1 MPSLIEGGAPM
12 SSNLESAHIGPTP
25 VALAPVDVGPGHV
38 LQAVFGCLWR
48 CRLLVATIVLAALM
62 IGAIA
67 VLVMPTRYT
76 AEASVRGVIAGLTA
90 DNSSSGS
97 TGAINLDPL
106 RVIETQTRQ
115 LDSSQLASRVVAQI
129 GLERLGGAVSGSPS
143 LLSEIFGIF
152 RNSSSATE
160 SPADLAAK
168 SLLRNLTVTSDPRAY
183 LITVR
188 YTDKDP
194 DLAVLLAN
202 AFVAEFLRSSKLQ
215 ALSQERSTAQ
225 GTLSAQLTR
234 YGEKHPKVAEAK
246 LRLASIDQLVR
257 DQLAAAPEAVLN
269 AAGESVTAARAA
281 PSGPRPALVIAL
293 SFVLGLLISVAVALW
308 LEGGKWWGAFS
319 RYYAKPFA

>member
-1 MPSLIEGGAPM
+1 
-12 SSNLESAHIGPTP
+12 
-25 VALAPVDVGPGHV
+25 
-38 LQAVFGCLWR
+38 
-48 CRLLVATIVLAALM
+48 
-62 IGAIA
+62 
-67 VLVMPTRYT
+67 
-76 AEASVRGVIAGLTA
+76 
-90 DNSSSGS
+90 
-97 TGAINLDPL
+97 
-106 RVIETQTRQ
+106 
-115 LDSSQLASRVVAQI
+115 
-129 GLERLGGAVSGSPS
+129 
-143 LLSEIFGIF
+143 
-152 RNSSSATE
+152 
-160 SPADLAAK
+160 
-168 SLLRNLTVTSDPRAY
+168 
-183 LITVR
+183 VR

-281 PSGPRPALVIAL
+281 PSGPRPTLVIAL

>member
-1 MPSLIEGGAPM
+1 M
-12 SSNLESAHIGPTP
+12 SSNLESARIGPTP

-48 CRLLVATIVLAALM
+48 CKLLVATIVLTALM
-62 IGAIA
+62 LGIVA

-129 GLERLGGAVSGSPS
+129 GLERLGGAAGGSS
-143 LLSEIFGIF
+143 LLTKIFGIF
-152 RNSSSATE
+152 RHPSSASD
-160 SPADLAAK
+160 SPADAAAK
-168 SLLRNLTVTSDPRAY
+168 SLLRSLTVTSDPRAY

-194 DLAVLLAN
+194 ELAVLLAN
-202 AFVAEFLRSSKLQ
+202 AFVAEFLRSTKLQ
-215 ALSQERSTAQ
+215 ALSQDRSTAQ

-257 DQLAAAPEAVLN
+257 DQLAAAPEAVLD
-269 AAGESVTAARAA
+269 AAGENVTTARAA

-308 LEGGKWWGAFS
+308 LEGGNWWGAFS